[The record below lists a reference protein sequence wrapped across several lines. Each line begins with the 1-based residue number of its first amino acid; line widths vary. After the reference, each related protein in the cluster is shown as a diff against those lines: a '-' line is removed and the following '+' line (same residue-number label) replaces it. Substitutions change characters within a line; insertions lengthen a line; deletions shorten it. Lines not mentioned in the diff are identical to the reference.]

1 MSLLWV
7 IFGSLVQLALA
18 AMFFMLVVFSSAGIA
33 NCRTLTHL
41 QSKLLDWSI
50 YALPLSCV
58 LSAVLVIILYWNG
71 SSAIAY
77 WWYALPAVAI
87 TAYLIF
93 ALMLNAGAPRT
104 TS

>member
-7 IFGSLVQLALA
+7 IFGSLVQLTLA

-33 NCRTLTHL
+33 NCRTLTHM
-41 QSKLLDWSI
+41 QSKVLDWSI

-58 LSAVLVIILYWNG
+58 LSAVLMIILYWNG